1 MQMGTMVKT
10 AAIALVGAVAIYL
23 LVLASSEDEEEILVY
38 GTVAE
43 CIASG
48 ENAESECRAEFSKAE
63 KLHEEVA
70 PRYAQES
77 DCRSRYDGCYRRNSG
92 GSSFFVPLML
102 GYMLA
107 PRGSRFSSTQP
118 LYRTPSDGRFYTA
131 GNGRVGAVSASGR
144 ASVAKSKATP
154 PTARTRTVSRGGF
167 GARAAGRGSAGG

>member
-1 MQMGTMVKT
+1 MQMGSIFKT
-10 AAIALVGAVAIYL
+10 AAIALVGAVAIYFL
-23 LVLASSEDEEEILVY
+23 ILASGEDEEQVLVY
-38 GTVAE
+38 ETVEE
-43 CIASG
+43 CVASG
-48 ENAESECRAEFSKAE
+48 ENAENECREEFAKAE

-77 DCRSRYDGCYRRNSG
+77 QCRSRYDGCYQRNSG
-92 GSSFFVPLML
+92 GSSFFVPFML

-107 PRGSRFSSTQP
+107 PRGSRFAYTQP

-144 ASVAKSKATP
+144 ASVAKSKAIP

-167 GARAAGRGSAGG
+167 GKRAAGRGSAGG